1 MKISVLTATGDDNPL
16 TTEEKEDL
24 EYRHAQLK
32 RLQEEVIDLEEMNS
46 GVSIMDLG
54 LNEFRLDLLE
64 YMKSNPEVER
74 SPNGLH
80 AIVPTNEAANCGV
93 IYVLKNR
100 NNAINIDK
108 KNRLHPFYMVYV
120 DMDGEVIINHLSPKD
135 LLDRMRLLCRGK
147 VEPYLELC
155 RTFNAETR
163 DGRNMKTYSSLL
175 HKAVASVMTVKEE
188 SDLDSFLS
196 GVQGT
201 LFAEEI
207 HGLDDFELICFLVI
221 K

>member
-1 MKISVLTATGDDNPL
+1 MAIAASCFSIYALVPANNQ
-16 TTEEKEDL
+16 
-24 EYRHAQLK
+24 AQ
-32 RLQEEVIDLEEMNS
+32 R
-46 GVSIMDLG
+46 
-54 LNEFRLDLLE
+54 
-64 YMKSNPEVER
+64 
-74 SPNGLH
+74 
-80 AIVPTNEAANCGV
+80 GV

-155 RTFNAETR
+155 RAFNAETR
-163 DGRNMKTYSSLL
+163 DGRNMKIYSSLL
-175 HKAVASVMTVKEE
+175 QKAVASVMTVKEE

-196 GVQGT
+196 GVQGS
-201 LFAEEI
+201 LFTEEI
-207 HGLDDFELICFLVI
+207 HGLDAFELICFLVI